1 MHWLVTVKADLKQD
15 RLKEVLHAL
24 GVEALDDLD
33 PIPIDGD
40 AVVEVE
46 GPKDLGRRAVGVPE
60 IMAVHPSSDVT
71 LY

>member
-1 MHWLVTVKADLKQD
+1 MHWLVTVKADLKRD
-15 RLKEVLHAL
+15 RLIAVLQAL
-24 GVEALDDLD
+24 GVESLDDLD

-46 GPKDLGRRAVGVPE
+46 GPKDLSRRAIGIAE
-60 IMAVHPSSDVT
+60 IVAVHPSSDFS